1 MVKGGD
7 EKERDKQTLKH
18 SRLQGERDRK
28 KKVFLIECFDCEGFS
43 LGFYMKGWIINM
55 LEARNFLRVY
65 YQRTS

>member
-28 KKVFLIECFDCEGFS
+28 KKRKCFWLSVLTVKDFHWDSTWRDGSSTC
-43 LGFYMKGWIINM
+43 
-55 LEARNFLRVY
+55 
-65 YQRTS
+65 